1 MAGVSKRYVSAMN
14 LEDVANGIYGHVNL
28 KVVLFLPHMLLPREV
43 SVVIQIQYLFS

>member
-28 KVVLFLPHMLLPREV
+28 KVVLFLPHMLLSIEA
-43 SVVIQIQYLFS
+43 SAVIQIQYLSF